1 MTDDS
6 SKFDRRS
13 VLKGIGSGFA
23 VSTFGAVQPTAA
35 DGSLSEEFKD
45 TARRYDDVDSAQ
57 RAVAEHVGELQSLLA
72 AEGVIRGGGVF
83 EIDSLVGT
91 PTDGEM
97 TFVSATTR
105 DGQLTSEIRLARD
118 LGDRWLNVFVM
129 PDVGQSY
136 AAVHENGE
144 TTVYDPER
152 DDDGVVDI
160 SSECMTQA
168 GCVAADVDCGSC
180 TEREAACCPDGSC
193 YFTGYVTGDCGCQ
206 TGCFDSSCCALCG
219 C

>member
-1 MTDDS
+1 MTDDN
-6 SKFDRRS
+6 SKLDRRS

-23 VSTFGAVQPTAA
+23 VGTFAAVQPTAA

-45 TARRYDDVDSAQ
+45 AARRYDDVDSAQ

-72 AEGVIRGGGVF
+72 TEGVIRGKDVF

-91 PTDGEM
+91 PIEGEM

-118 LGDRWLNVFVM
+118 LGDRWLDVFVM
-129 PDVGQSY
+129 PDIGQSY
-136 AAVHENGE
+136 AAVHVNGS

-160 SSECMTQA
+160 SSECMTQT

-193 YFTGYVTGDCGCQ
+193 YFTGDGTGDCGCQ
-206 TGCFDSSCCALCG
+206 TGCFSSSCCALCG